1 MDRCAGGFYIC
12 KKKKLVEKRK
22 SSNITIRLEFYMEC
36 LVVAPLNKVAGIESE
51 CLDSEI

>member
-12 KKKKLVEKRK
+12 KKKLVEKRS

-51 CLDSEI
+51 CLDSEL